1 MTVHEVTLDLL
12 RSHRMTTIFGNP
24 GSTELPM
31 LSNLPADFRYVLGLQ
46 EAVVVGM
53 ADGYAQATGTA
64 AFVSV
69 HSAAGLG
76 NALGNIY
83 TAFENQTPLVIT
95 AGQQSRALL
104 LHYPYLY
111 APDAAEFPR
120 PWVKWSHEPARGE
133 DVPAALERAW
143 HIAMQRPSGPVFLS
157 IPLDDWKAE
166 AAPRPARLATFDYA
180 PDPTQLAYIAEALG
194 RSQRPA
200 FVVGPAVDRDNMW
213 DTLIA
218 IAERARAVV
227 WSSPLSP
234 RACFP
239 EEHPLFAGF
248 LPPAPGPLADI
259 LDRYDFVLVL
269 GAPVFMYHVPGEARV
284 DSRHVYLITDDTAA
298 AARAPAAL
306 TVLGSMRL
314 ALPALLEQA
323 LLGQA
328 SAAKRTAPKPW
339 LRPAEPERRD
349 PITGEFALA
358 ALRKLLPDNAVL
370 VEEAPSHRKAMRDY
384 FPIRQAGG
392 FHDGASGGLG
402 FGMPAAVGMALAEK
416 GRPIVCLIGD
426 GSAMYSIQA
435 LWTAAQLKARVTFV
449 VLNNGS
455 YAVMKSLA
463 MVLKTPNPAG
473 VELPGLDFV
482 AIARGM
488 GCGADRVARC
498 ADLEEALAGALAA
511 DGPFLL
517 EVIVD
522 PSFGV
527 PYGLKV

>member
-1 MTVHEVTLDLL
+1 
-12 RSHRMTTIFGNP
+12 
-24 GSTELPM
+24 
-31 LSNLPADFRYVLGLQ
+31 
-46 EAVVVGM
+46 
-53 ADGYAQATGTA
+53 
-64 AFVSV
+64 
-69 HSAAGLG
+69 
-76 NALGNIY
+76 
-83 TAFENQTPLVIT
+83 
-95 AGQQSRALL
+95 
-104 LHYPYLY
+104 
-111 APDAAEFPR
+111 
-120 PWVKWSHEPARGE
+120 
-133 DVPAALERAW
+133 
-143 HIAMQRPSGPVFLS
+143 
-157 IPLDDWKAE
+157 
-166 AAPRPARLATFDYA
+166 
-180 PDPTQLAYIAEALG
+180 
-194 RSQRPA
+194 
-200 FVVGPAVDRDNMW
+200 
-213 DTLIA
+213 
-218 IAERARAVV
+218 
-227 WSSPLSP
+227 
-234 RACFP
+234 
-239 EEHPLFAGF
+239 LFAGF

-259 LDRYDFVLVL
+259 LDGYDFLLVL
-269 GAPVFMYHVPGEARV
+269 GAPVFTYHVPGEARV
-284 DSRHVYLITDDTAA
+284 DSRRVYLITDDTAA

-314 ALPALLEQA
+314 ALPALLEQTR
-323 LLGQA
+323 L
-328 SAAKRTAPKPW
+328 AKRPAPEPW
-339 LRPAEPERRD
+339 LRPAAPEPRE

-358 ALRKLLPDNAVL
+358 TLRKLLPDNAVL

-463 MVLKTPNPAG
+463 LVLKTPNPAG

-517 EVIVD
+517 EVAVD
-522 PSFGV
+522 PAFGV
-527 PYGLKV
+527 PYGLKT

>member
-12 RSHRMTTIFGNP
+12 RSLGMTTIFGNP

-31 LSNLPADFRYVLGLQ
+31 LSNLPEDFRYVLGLQ

-104 LHYPYLY
+104 PHYPYLY

-120 PWVKWSHEPARGE
+120 PWVKWSYEPARGE

-143 HIAMQRPSGPVFLS
+143 HTAMQRPSGPVFLS

-166 AAPRPARLATFDYA
+166 AAPRPARSATFDYA
-180 PDPTQLAYIAEALG
+180 PDPKQLAHIAEALG
-194 RSQRPA
+194 RSERPA

-213 DTLIA
+213 DTLVA
-218 IAERARAVV
+218 IAERAGAPV

-269 GAPVFMYHVPGEARV
+269 GAPVFMYHVPGKVRV
-284 DSRHVYLITDDTAA
+284 DSRRIYLITDDAAA

-314 ALPALLEQA
+314 ALPALLAQTSH
-323 LLGQA
+323 A
-328 SAAKRTAPKPW
+328 SRPAPEPR
-339 LRPAEPERRD
+339 LRPAKPERHG
-349 PITGEFALA
+349 PITAEFALA
-358 ALRKLLPDNAVL
+358 TLRNLLPDNAVL

-402 FGMPAAVGMALAEK
+402 FGMPAAVGMALAEN

-435 LWTAAQLKARVTFV
+435 LWTAAQMKARVTFL

-463 MVLKTPNPAG
+463 MVLQTPNPAG

-488 GCGADRVARC
+488 GCAASRVARC
-498 ADLEEALAGALAA
+498 EDLEDALGLALAA

-517 EVIVD
+517 EVAVD
-522 PSFGV
+522 RGFGV
-527 PYGLKV
+527 PYGLKL